1 MGDVRHGI
9 ERDIAM
15 KHIVEYRLD
24 YEHIVQVGIEA
35 NTPEEAEELAQ
46 ELFDAGDLWNNTPEV
61 PLLFDEYEETDG
73 RALIFNVL
81 ESGVE
86 NYPEPD
92 HSVKAG
98 IRDTAA
104 RKAASMVVKA
114 FTDAAELGGQ
124 VDMAAIERAY
134 EVAVEGGV
142 TGVGA

>member
-1 MGDVRHGI
+1 
-9 ERDIAM
+9 M
-15 KHIVEYRLD
+15 KHVVEYRLG

-35 NTPEEAEELAQ
+35 DTPEEAQEKAE
-46 ELFDAGDLWNNTPEV
+46 ELFDAGDIWDNTQEV
-61 PLLFDEYEETDG
+61 PLLLDVYEETDS
-73 RALIFNVL
+73 NVL
-81 ESGVE
+81 EFKAVQSGVE

-98 IRDTAA
+98 IRDAAA
-104 RKAASMVVKA
+104 RKAAAMVVKA